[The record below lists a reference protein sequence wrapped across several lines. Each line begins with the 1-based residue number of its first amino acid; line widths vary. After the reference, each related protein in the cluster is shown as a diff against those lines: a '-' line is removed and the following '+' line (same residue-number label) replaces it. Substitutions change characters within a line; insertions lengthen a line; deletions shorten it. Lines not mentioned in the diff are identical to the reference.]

1 MIYSRKGHRA
11 RPAGE
16 GLTATRLLLPAQ
28 GKSSIPY
35 GMAKSIVF
43 ANQKGGVGKTTT
55 AVNLGAYLAES
66 GKRVLLVDFDPQ
78 SNTTSSVGA
87 DRNLPGIYEV
97 LTEKAQITDAIQ
109 ACSVPGLSVIPSSI
123 NLTGATVELVDQEN
137 REYYLKKALEKVQD
151 RFDYIFIDSP
161 PSLGI
166 LTLNGLVAAGF
177 VIIPLQCEYFAL
189 EGLSL
194 LLQTI
199 NQVQKGLNPQL
210 KIGGILFTMYDIR
223 TRLAHEVVQEVTG
236 YFKEKV
242 FHTIIP
248 RNVRLSEAPSFAKPI
263 SQYDRECIGA
273 KSYEKL
279 AEEVLL
285 NV

>member
-1 MIYSRKGHRA
+1 
-11 RPAGE
+11 
-16 GLTATRLLLPAQ
+16 
-28 GKSSIPY
+28 
-35 GMAKSIVF
+35 MAKTVVF

-55 AVNLGAYLAES
+55 AVNLGAYLAEA

-87 DRNLPGIYEV
+87 KKNLPGIYEV
-97 LTEKAQITDAIQ
+97 MTGKTECLSAIQ
-109 ACSVPGLSVIPSSI
+109 SCTVAGLSIIPSNI
-123 NLTGATVELVDQEN
+123 NLTGATVELVDEDN
-137 REYYLKKALEKVQD
+137 REFFLKKTIEKIKD
-151 RFDYIFIDSP
+151 RFDYVFIDSP

-166 LTLNGLVAAGF
+166 LTLNGLVAADF

-194 LLQTI
+194 LLKTI
-199 NQVQKGLNPQL
+199 NQVQKNLNPQL

-223 TRLAHEVVQEVTG
+223 TRLAHEIVQEVTG

-242 FHTIIP
+242 FRTIIP

-263 SQYDRECIGA
+263 NQYDPECIGA
-273 KSYEKL
+273 KSYQKL

-285 NV
+285 SV

>member
-1 MIYSRKGHRA
+1 
-11 RPAGE
+11 
-16 GLTATRLLLPAQ
+16 
-28 GKSSIPY
+28 
-35 GMAKSIVF
+35 MAKTVVF

-55 AVNLGAYLAES
+55 AVNLGAYLAEA
-66 GKRVLLVDFDPQ
+66 GKKVLLVDFDPQ

-87 DRNLPGIYEV
+87 NKQSPGVYEV
-97 LTEKAQITDAIQ
+97 LTGKVEASAAIQ
-109 ACSVPGLSVIPSSI
+109 ACSIPGLFIMPSSI
-123 NLTGATVELVDQEN
+123 HLTGATVELVDQSE
-137 REYYLKKALEKVQD
+137 REFFLRKVLERLQD
-151 RFDYIFIDSP
+151 QFDYIFIDSP

-166 LTLNGLVAAGF
+166 LTLNGLVAANY

-199 NQVQKGLNPQL
+199 DQVQKGLNPKL
-210 KIGGILFTMYDIR
+210 KIGGILFTMYDTR

-242 FHTIIP
+242 FRTIIP
-248 RNVRLSEAPSFAKPI
+248 RNVRLSEAPSFAKTI
-263 SQYDRECIGA
+263 SQYDPECIGA
-273 KSYEKL
+273 KSYQKL
-279 AEEVLL
+279 AQEVLL